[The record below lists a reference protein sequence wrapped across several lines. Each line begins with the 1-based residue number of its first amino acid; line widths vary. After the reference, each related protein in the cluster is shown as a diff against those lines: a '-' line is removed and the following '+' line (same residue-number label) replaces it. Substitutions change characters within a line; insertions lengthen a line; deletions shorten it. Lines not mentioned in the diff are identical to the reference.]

1 MLLNNRRLYR
11 IFIVLLLML
20 SSCTC
25 KNDDNVLPSLRET
38 YRKNDALPFGSRV
51 AFDYIESTFS
61 KAKIV
66 INYSNFTELSPIKVK
81 GNLNS
86 DNSIY
91 FLLTKNLI
99 LNESEVQDMINFVI
113 SGNDLFISSD
123 YIDSK
128 LLEKIY
134 LTMNRG
140 PETVA
145 EIKDIMRNT
154 HLAMKSFQNSHDLK
168 DTFNYY
174 YYPFL
179 NFFSNYDEDFTKVWG
194 YNETGL
200 PDFVQIKMQSG
211 NFYIHAAP
219 RSFSNYFLLTNNNK
233 QYLENVLS
241 TLRQN
246 PSVVYWD
253 EYYKNMTPLQNKN
266 RLKGNDTD
274 RDPFSALNVVKKHP
288 ALLMAFWITLIGI
301 LLFVLFNVK
310 RKQRMIPKIS
320 ANTNATVAFTETIGK
335 LYFQHKNNKRIAEK
349 MITYF
354 YENMRNTYFLK
365 TEMSNKDLI
374 NSLAGKS
381 GIAAD
386 KVQQLI
392 ESIHGIRMKDE
403 ITDEEL
409 LRLNEQIESF
419 NINKNDRRK

>member
-1 MLLNNRRLYR
+1 MTNHHLYI
-11 IFIVLLLML
+11 IFIALLLVV
-20 SSCTC
+20 SSCNN
-25 KNDDNVLPSLRET
+25 KNDDKIIPSLHET

-51 AFDYIESTFS
+51 AFDQIDSTFIG
-61 KAKIV
+61 AKIV
-66 INYSNFTELSPIKVK
+66 INYSNFTELSPIKMK
-81 GNLNS
+81 GNLNR

-91 FLLTKNLI
+91 FLLTRNLV

-113 SGNDLFISSD
+113 SGNDLFISAD

-140 PETVA
+140 PETVT

-154 HLAMKSFQNSHDLK
+154 HLTMKNFTNLADLK

-179 NFFSNYDEDFTKVWG
+179 NYFSNYDEDNTKVWG
-194 YNETGL
+194 YNEKGL
-200 PDFVQIKMQSG
+200 PDFVQIKMKSG
-211 NFYIHAAP
+211 NFYIQAAP
-219 RSFSNYFLLTNNNK
+219 RSFSNYFLLTNGNK
-233 QYLENVLS
+233 QYLANVLRI
-241 TLRQN
+241 LRQN

-266 RLKGNDTD
+266 KLKGNETD
-274 RDPFSALNVVKKHP
+274 GDSFSALHVVQKNP
-288 ALLMAFWITLIGI
+288 TLLMAFWVTVIGI
-301 LLFVLFNVK
+301 LLFVLINVK
-310 RKQRMIPKIS
+310 RKQRLIPKIS
-320 ANTNATVAFTETIGK
+320 ANTNSTVAFTETIGK

-365 TEMSNKDLI
+365 AEMSNKDLI
-374 NSLAGKS
+374 NSLAGKT

-386 KVQQLI
+386 LVQKLI
-392 ESIHGIRMKDE
+392 ENIHDIRMKDE

-409 LRLNEQIESF
+409 LRLNQQIELF
-419 NINKNDRRK
+419 NKNKNDRRKY